1 MEPTERTLMFKNRK
15 LELKVVNTKNE
26 PTEPVQNDIRFE
38 EKAAIAATYLEKIV
52 GKVGI
57 MVVAFVAIDTFR
69 QVMVEHA
76 KK

>member
-1 MEPTERTLMFKNRK
+1 MFKDRKLEMRVVNSKKEPTEAA
-15 LELKVVNTKNE
+15 
-26 PTEPVQNDIRFE
+26 QNDIRFE
-38 EKAAIAATYLEKIV
+38 EKAAIAANYLEKIV

-57 MVVAFVAIDTFR
+57 MVVAFVAIDTVR